1 MIKISDAELEV
12 MKIIWE
18 RKETTSLEIIKEL
31 EHCNW
36 NNNTIRTL
44 INRLIAKKAVGI
56 SKKEGKTYTYVP
68 LIKESIYTEKQM
80 RKFIKQF
87 FNNSS
92 IKFLNFIFEQ
102 FCIKKRRKRRYF
114 MKKYNGKPNMLGS
127 FLKRKREEIGMS
139 ANDVCNKL
147 QEINVAMSRAEL
159 YRIENEKM
167 ILKDFELLALCV
179 VLEIDV
185 KEITDKK
192 WYKK

>member
-1 MIKISDAELEV
+1 
-12 MKIIWE
+12 
-18 RKETTSLEIIKEL
+18 
-31 EHCNW
+31 
-36 NNNTIRTL
+36 
-44 INRLIAKKAVGI
+44 
-56 SKKEGKTYTYVP
+56 
-68 LIKESIYTEKQM
+68 
-80 RKFIKQF
+80 
-87 FNNSS
+87 
-92 IKFLNFIFEQ
+92 
-102 FCIKKRRKRRYF
+102 